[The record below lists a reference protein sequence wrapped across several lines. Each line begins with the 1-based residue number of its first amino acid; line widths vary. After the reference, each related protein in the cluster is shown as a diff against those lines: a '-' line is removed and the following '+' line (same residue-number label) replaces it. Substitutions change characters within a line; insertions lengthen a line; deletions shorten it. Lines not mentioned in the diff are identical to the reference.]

1 MRTLLHIDCSP
12 LGDASI
18 SRHLSSEFV
27 RHWTEQNTG
36 GKVIRRDLNAERI
49 PTIDGV
55 WVAAVFTPEE
65 KRTPAQRETV
75 SLSDRLIEELQ
86 SADEYVF
93 GVPMHNFGIP
103 AVLKLWLDQ
112 VVRIG
117 KTFSYDSHHTP
128 VGLLKEK
135 KARFMVASGG
145 AYDPGTAMA
154 SFNFVE
160 PYLRTIFG
168 FIGVTDTAFLAAGG
182 TGAIMYGKIDR
193 ESFLKPHLEKIDGL
207 LQTAAA

>member
-27 RHWTEQNTG
+27 RRWTEQNPG
-36 GKVIRRDLNAERI
+36 GKIVRRDLNAGHI
-49 PTIDGV
+49 PAINGA

-65 KRTPAQRETV
+65 TRTSAQRELVTI
-75 SLSDRLIEELQ
+75 SDRLIEELE

-112 VVRIG
+112 IVRAG
-117 KTFSYDSHHTP
+117 KTFAYDNGTP
-128 VGLLKEK
+128 AGLLKEK
-135 KARFMVASGG
+135 KARFMIASGG
-145 AYDPGTAMA
+145 VYDPGTATA
-154 SFNFVE
+154 PFNFVE

-168 FIGVTDTAFLAAGG
+168 FIGVTDTAFLSAGG
-182 TGAIMYGKIDR
+182 TAALRYGKIDR
-193 ESFLKPHLEKIDGL
+193 DSFLKPYFEKIDGWF
-207 LQTAAA
+207 QTVAV

>member
-1 MRTLLHIDCSP
+1 MRTLLHVDCSP

-36 GKVIRRDLNAERI
+36 GKVIRRDLNAEQI
-49 PTIDGV
+49 PAINGA

-65 KRTPAQRETV
+65 TRTPAQRELVT
-75 SLSDRLIEELQ
+75 LSDRLIEELE

-112 VVRIG
+112 VVRVG
-117 KTFSYDSHHTP
+117 KTFSYDNHIP
-128 VGLLKEK
+128 AGLLKEK
-135 KARFMVASGG
+135 KARFLVASGG
-145 AYDPGTAMA
+145 VYDPGTAMA

-168 FIGVTDTAFLAAGG
+168 FIGVTDTEFLSAGG

-207 LQTAAA
+207 LQTAAV